1 MNFFTIFFLLLL
13 LPFTLQAQ
21 TIIKGKVL
29 SSKAKPLSAVN
40 VSIVN
45 SYDGVA
51 TNADGTFEF
60 TTTENGAQ
68 KIEFSKVGFTTY
80 TATVQLAG
88 NTIVVNAT
96 LKEQRSEDNVVI
108 ISAGSFEAGDKKRGA
123 TLTSLDILTTGGAN
137 ADISSAL
144 KTLPG
149 TQQVGESEG
158 LFVRGGTAAET
169 KVFIDGTPINNFFY
183 TGSPDVASRGRFF
196 PSIFKGT
203 QFNTGGYSALYGQA
217 LSSALILES
226 VDMPER
232 SEANLG
238 ISVLSLGGGFQQLA
252 KNKKASYG
260 VNYGYTNLAL
270 AFQVAKQK
278 FSFSP
283 IPTFHTLEANFRI
296 KTSKTGFL
304 KYYSSFNANAL
315 GQGRQNLDSLSLQS
329 VFNLTNIFNYHN
341 LSYKENLTKK
351 WKLNVG
357 TSIAF
362 NTDNIKSTIT
372 NENDYALNISLPD
385 YLRASVF
392 KLKNKA
398 NYANAKLVLERK
410 FTSFNAIRFGAEYN
424 YANETVSFTNANNNT
439 FIENVKEHIAS
450 LFTETDVYISDN
462 VASKIGTRIERS
474 AQLNKTNI
482 APRASLA
489 YKFQDKS
496 QLSFAYGIFYQN
508 PERRY
513 LPSIGNLTFM
523 KSTQYILQY
532 LKTGKGRTFRSELF
546 YKKYNQLIKT
556 AINNVGQAKAA
567 NNNGYGN
574 ASGIE
579 FFYRDTKT
587 VKNLD
592 FWISYSY
599 LNTKRDFLN
608 YPTALQP
615 SFAARNNGSLVLKKF
630 VTKMMTGFN
639 VSYTFSEGRP
649 YYNPNKSAN
658 DFLTDRTKP
667 FHTIGFSC
675 NWLPKLPF
683 KNAFGVVVLSVNNV
697 LGFKQQYGYN
707 YSTIPHDGLY
717 RSAEV
722 TPPSKRFFFL
732 GFFLNFGVDNRQDVI
747 NNNL

>member
-1 MNFFTIFFLLLL
+1 MKSFTIYFFLVLSS
-13 LPFTLQAQ
+13 FIMQAQ
-21 TIIKGKVL
+21 TIIKGKVT
-29 SSKAKPLSAVN
+29 SSKSKPLNAVN
-40 VSIVN
+40 VSILN

-60 TTTENGAQ
+60 TTTENGSQ
-68 KIEFSKVGFTTY
+68 KIEFTKVGFATY
-80 TATVQLAG
+80 TTTVQLAG
-88 NTIVVNAT
+88 STIIINAI
-96 LKEQRSEDNVVI
+96 LKEQRNEDNIVI

-149 TQQVGESEG
+149 TQQVGEAEG
-158 LFVRGGTAAET
+158 LFVRGGSAAET

-238 ISVLSLGGGFQQLA
+238 ISVLSLGGGFQQLT

-260 VNYGYTNLAL
+260 INYGYTNLAL

-278 FSFSP
+278 FNFSP

-296 KTSKTGFL
+296 KISKTGFL

-351 WKLNVG
+351 WKLNIG

-362 NTDNIKSTIT
+362 NVDNIKSTIT
-372 NENDYALNISLPD
+372 NDNDYALNISLPN
-385 YLRASVF
+385 YLRASIF

-398 NYANAKLVLERK
+398 SYANAKLVLERK
-410 FTSFNAIRFGAEYN
+410 FTSFNAIRFGTEYN
-424 YANETVSFTNANNNT
+424 YTNEQVTFTNADNNW
-439 FIENVKEHIAS
+439 FIENVKEHLTS
-450 LFTETDVYISDN
+450 LFAETDLYISDN
-462 VASKIGTRIERS
+462 IAAKIGTRIEHS
-474 AQLNKTNI
+474 MLLTKANI
-482 APRASLA
+482 APRFSLA

-546 YKKYNQLIKT
+546 YKKYNQLVKT
-556 AINNVGQAKAA
+556 ANNNVGQTKAF
-567 NNNGYGN
+567 NNNGYGD

-587 VKNLD
+587 IKNLD

-615 SFAARNNGSLVLKKF
+615 SFAARNNGSIVLKKF
-630 VTKMMTGFN
+630 VTNIMTGFN

-649 YYNPNKSAN
+649 YYNPNKPIN
-658 DFLTDRTKP
+658 EFLSDRTKP

-683 KNAFGVVVLSVNNV
+683 KNTFGVVVLSVNNV

-707 YSTIPHDGLY
+707 YSSIPHDGLY

>member
-1 MNFFTIFFLLLL
+1 MKVFITSIMAMLL
-13 LPFTLQAQ
+13 FITAQ
-21 TIIKGKVL
+21 TQTVIKGTVL
-29 SSKAKPLSAVN
+29 STKGKPLSTVN

-51 TNADGTFEF
+51 TDVNGMFEF
-60 TTTENGAQ
+60 TTTETGTQ
-68 KIEFSKVGFTTY
+68 KIEFTKVGFTTY
-80 TATVQLAG
+80 NTQVSLSG
-88 NTIVVNAT
+88 NAITLNVS
-96 LKEQRSEDNVVI
+96 LKELRTEDNVVI

-137 ADISSAL
+137 ADISNAL

-149 TQQVGESEG
+149 TQQVGEAEG

-226 VDMPER
+226 VDMPDK
-232 SEANLG
+232 SEGNVGL
-238 ISVLSLGGGFQQLA
+238 SVLSLGGGFQKLA
-252 KNKKASYG
+252 KNKKASFG
-260 VNYGYTNLAL
+260 INYGYTNLTL
-270 AFQVAKQK
+270 AFKVAKQK
-278 FSFSP
+278 FDFTP

-304 KYYSSFNANAL
+304 KYYTSFNANKL
-315 GQGRQNLDSLSLQS
+315 GQGRQNLDSLSLNT
-329 VFNLTNIFNYHN
+329 VFNLTNIYNYHN
-341 LSYKENLTKK
+341 LSYKENITKK
-351 WKLNVG
+351 WKLNIG

-362 NTDNIKSTIT
+362 NMDDIKSSIT
-372 NENDYALNISLPD
+372 NENDIALNISLPG
-385 YLRASVF
+385 YLRNSLF

-398 NYANAKLVLERK
+398 YYANAKLVLERK

-424 YANETVSFTNANNNT
+424 HANEQVNFTNADNSK
-439 FIENVKEHIAS
+439 FVEDVKEHLTS
-450 LFTETDVYISDN
+450 LFAETDVYISDN
-462 VASKIGTRIERS
+462 VAAKMGARMEHSK
-474 AQLNKTNI
+474 LLDDVNV
-482 APRASLA
+482 APRISLA
-489 YKFQDKS
+489 YKFKDKS
-496 QLSFAYGIFYQN
+496 QFSLAYGIFYQN

-513 LPSIGNLTFM
+513 LPSITNITFM
-523 KSTQYILQY
+523 KSAQYIMQY
-532 LKTGKGRTFRSELF
+532 LKTGKGRTFRSEVF
-546 YKKYNQLIKT
+546 YKKYNQLVKT
-556 AINNVGQAKAA
+556 TNNNVGQTKAV
-567 NNNGYGN
+567 NNNGYGD

-587 VKNLD
+587 IKNLD

-615 SFAARNNGSLVLKKF
+615 TFAARNNGSLVLKKF
-630 VTKMMTGFN
+630 VTKIMTGFN

-649 YYNPNKSAN
+649 YYNPNKPTS
-658 DFLTDRTKP
+658 DFLSDRTKP

-683 KNAFGVVVLSVNNV
+683 KNTFGVVVLSVNNV
-697 LGFKQQYGYN
+697 LGFNQQFGYN
-707 YSTIPHDGLY
+707 YSTIMHNGSY

-722 TPPSKRFFFL
+722 TPASKRFFFL
-732 GFFLNFGVDNRQDVI
+732 GFFLNFGVDNTQDII